1 MSSAPAAQ
9 AVRAVACLVVMLSNA
24 DAAPLSPSP
33 EDRYIATRDAA
44 IERFS
49 SIYDAGRFDDAAK
62 NGADT
67 ARADLQAQMRPHG
80 SRNPGLASPPHP
92 PTRTAP
98 KSTDRRCEWRTG
110 QRSALAW
117 NVAELPSGQY
127 PGASSAP

>member
-62 NGADT
+62 KGADT

-80 SRNPGLASPPHP
+80 SRNPGLAPLT
-92 PTRTAP
+92 TRTAP